1 MEELAGMKYTIIKQ
15 ILKTFIEQEKKF
27 FETCYFLINNFY
39 KGMGVLEQ
47 SLPYQRTIYNPMK
60 YIRANKLMEGV
71 DIKSLPDIKMKE
83 KYSINKKYS
92 FEDYK
97 LKKSNTNNINNNLN
111 NNVNIIKN
119 NQNSINNISTIN
131 NNNISQNNEK
141 PLNPYSYE
149 AYKRR
154 TQSLD
159 TLKKPI
165 QNNNINNNN
174 SNSNFYQSN
183 LNLVMNSI
191 IGNTKQINPFENMS
205 NNNPYSMKE
214 NNFNN
219 NPYSGMN
226 NNIINNNNHINN
238 NDDMENPY
246 SSIFNTKNAN
256 NSNNNNNNNMNSI
269 FNPYSGNYEQNN
281 NNNNNFKKP
290 QDKYNF
296 GFD

>member
-97 LKKSNTNNINNNLN
+97 LRKSNTNNINNNSN

-174 SNSNFYQSN
+174 NNTNFYQSN

-256 NSNNNNNNNMNSI
+256 NSNNNMNSI